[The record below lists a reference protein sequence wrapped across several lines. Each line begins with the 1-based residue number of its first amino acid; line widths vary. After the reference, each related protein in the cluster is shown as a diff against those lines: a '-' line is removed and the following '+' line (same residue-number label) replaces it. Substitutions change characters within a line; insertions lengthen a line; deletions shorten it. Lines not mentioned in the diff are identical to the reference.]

1 MLLIMLVVLNRDY
14 REIVALL
21 CEKRDRRLIRNK
33 SRTKSIRL
41 NRALM
46 RQLEYDSKEE
56 FFFFSLRR
64 RDVSIKRSPVRLS
77 PRLLIYFAFEERF
90 AA

>member
-21 CEKRDRRLIRNK
+21 CEKRDRRSIRNK

-46 RQLEYDSKEE
+46 RQLEYDSKENFS
-56 FFFFSLRR
+56 FFLFGGGTFLSNDRPFDLA
-64 RDVSIKRSPVRLS
+64 RD
-77 PRLLIYFAFEERF
+77 F
-90 AA
+90 